1 MIRTLARLCIV
12 LLVLVLAPGLAPG
25 ASAAPNDDFPT
36 TPAAKPDGSKWR
48 LGYLEGGPYSQYP
61 ATLIATVKGLVDLD
75 WLKPLT
81 FPEDISPE
89 DAHKLWEYLARNAD
103 SEYIEFAP
111 DAFWSGNWD
120 EAPPRE
126 QLRAEVIERLNKGD
140 IDLMIAMGTWAG
152 QDLATSE
159 VSTPTVVLSS
169 SDPLGSGI
177 VKSADDSGLD
187 HLNARLDPTR
197 YLRQVRL
204 FHDIIG
210 FKRLGIV
217 YEDTMAGRT
226 YAALDDVK
234 TVAAERG
241 FEVVPCTTMLDVHS
255 GEAFRNLQTCLDEL
269 APKVDAMYL
278 TENNGMQLDK
288 FPELLAPLFANDV
301 PTFSMAGSDEV
312 RHGVLL
318 SIAQAG
324 FKYVGDFHAKTIAK
338 ILNGATPRLLTQVF
352 EAPPKI
358 AINLK
363 TAERIG
369 FDPPVDILMAADEI
383 YENIEEAPPAK

>member
-1 MIRTLARLCIV
+1 MTRTLARICIV
-12 LLVLVLAPGLAPG
+12 LLVLVLAPGFTPG
-25 ASAAPNDDFPT
+25 AGAAPNDDFPT
-36 TPAAKPDGSKWR
+36 TPSAKPDGSKWR
-48 LGYLEGGPYSQYP
+48 IGYLEGGPYSQYP

-75 WLKPLT
+75 WLKPLN
-81 FPEDISPE
+81 FPEDIGPD
-89 DAHKLWEYLARNAD
+89 DAHTLWEFLAKNAD
-103 SEYIEFAP
+103 SEYIEFVP

-120 EAPPRE
+120 EDPPRE
-126 QLRAEVIERLNKGD
+126 QLRAEVIKRLNEGGV
-140 IDLMIAMGTWAG
+140 DLMIAMGTWAG

-177 VKSADDSGLD
+177 VKSADDSGFD

-217 YEDTMAGRT
+217 YEDTVAGRT

-234 TVAAERG
+234 AVAAERG

-255 GEAFRNLQTCLDEL
+255 GEAFRNLLTCHEEL
-269 APKVDAMYL
+269 APNVDAMYL
-278 TENNGMQLDK
+278 TENNGMQLDR
-288 FPELLAPLFANDV
+288 FPELLAPLFANDI

-352 EAPPKI
+352 EEPPKI

-383 YENIEEAPPAK
+383 YENIEEAPPAQ